1 MLVQFSIVPLAKG
14 ESISGQVARIL
25 DLVDGSGLPYR
36 LTPMGTIVEGGWDE
50 VMALVGQC
58 HREALR
64 DAPRA
69 LTTITIDDR
78 PGKPA
83 RAGSARRA
91 EALVKHHDA
100 RRARM
105 MNGSVPRR
113 RGLV

>member
-78 PGKPA
+78 PGKPDRITEKVRSVEVKLG
-83 RAGSARRA
+83 RA
-91 EALVKHHDA
+91 LKK
-100 RRARM
+100 
-105 MNGSVPRR
+105 
-113 RGLV
+113 